1 MDPKKTVIREAEEII
16 ANFVHKQQE
25 FSGIFYK
32 QKKEKQNHKKSKR
45 HNLKGI
51 GLLLSLGISILLW
64 GLLFRL
70 IF

>member
-16 ANFVHKQQE
+16 ANFVQKQQE
-25 FSGIFYK
+25 LSRNFDR
-32 QKKEKQNHKKSKR
+32 QDRENKKHKKSKR

-64 GLLFRL
+64 SLLFRL